1 MLEEARMIQQNE
13 EDNSNNL
20 YRVYNQIPFSLIS
33 EALEEDNQTSRF
45 VQKEFNEIDKAYRQF
60 ENGVEFTKEG
70 SNNDYVASNLK
81 FKNAASLIK
90 KEARFMFGIT
100 PDIKV
105 NVLGLEN
112 TENKQ
117 IKNALNVVDNLITKV
132 ISDNMF
138 QNKLLQGAKDCFIGK
153 RVALLANFNEQTG
166 ITLEF
171 ITSQNFVYRM
181 RNGSSNILEK
191 ITIFNVLQES
201 SEQEQKRIFKKTYE
215 LVNEGGKDV
224 CYLEEAIYDGAGQM
238 IEEQT
243 KRQPILLNKI
253 PCVVIL
259 NDALTGDIYGVSEM
273 LESAD
278 FEEYYNKLSN
288 SDIDSERKGMHQVR
302 YTVDMSEESTTGL
315 SSAPGSF
322 WDLQTDEYKENPHPA
337 VGSLSPDM
345 NYSQPL
351 ELTLKRIRQGQYD
364 MFDIPNITPENMV
377 GTITSGKAMRILYWP
392 LIQRTNEK
400 MKVWGPALSYIFKIV
415 IEGAIA
421 YPNVAMMHINSSI
434 QVYEYE
440 VIVEHNS
447 PLPEDEDEEKTM
459 DIAEVQAQ
467 VMSRKSYMKKWR
479 LLSGKEAD
487 EELKQIALERQLLE
501 DSQFSTDYNE
511 GNNRYEYE

>member
-1 MLEEARMIQQNE
+1 MLEEARMTLQNE
-13 EDNSNNL
+13 EEDSNNY

-45 VQKEFNEIDKAYRQF
+45 MQKEFNEINKAYQQF
-60 ENGVEFTKEG
+60 EKGVEFTKEG
-70 SNNDYVASNLK
+70 SNNDYVASDLK
-81 FKNAASLIK
+81 FKNAATLIK
-90 KEARFMFGIT
+90 KEARFIFGIT
-100 PDIKV
+100 PDIKASI
-105 NVLGLEN
+105 LGMEN
-112 TENKQ
+112 TENQQMK
-117 IKNALNVVDNLITKV
+117 KALNKVDNLITKV
-132 ISDNMF
+132 INDNMF

-153 RVALLANFNEQTG
+153 RIALLANFNEQTG

-191 ITIFNVLQES
+191 ITIFSVLQES
-201 SEQEQKRIFKKTYE
+201 SEQKQKRIFKKTYE

-243 KRQPILLNKI
+243 KRQPILLNRI

-273 LESAD
+273 LESAS
-278 FEEYYNKLSN
+278 FEEYFNKLSN
-288 SDIDSERKGMHQVR
+288 SDIDSERKGMHQIR
-302 YTVDMSEESTTGL
+302 YTVDMSEESTRGL

-322 WDLQTDEYKENPHPA
+322 WDLQSDENKDNLHPS
-337 VGSLSPDM
+337 VGSIAPDM
-345 NYSQPL
+345 SYSNPL
-351 ELTLKRIRQGQYD
+351 ESTLKRIKQGQYD

-377 GTITSGKAMRILYWP
+377 GTITSGKAMQILYWP
-392 LIQRTNEK
+392 LLQRANEK
-400 MKVWGPALSYIFKIV
+400 MKVWGPALSYIFKVV

-421 YPNVAMMHINSSI
+421 YPKVALMHVNDDI
-434 QVYEYE
+434 QVYDYE
-440 VIVEHNS
+440 VKIEYNS
-447 PLPEDEDEEKTM
+447 PLPQDEEEEKTM

-467 VMSRKSYMKKWR
+467 IMSRKSYMKKWR
-479 LLSGKEAD
+479 LLSDKEAD

-501 DSQFSTDYNE
+501 DSQFNTDYNDDSQL
-511 GNNRYEYE
+511 YE